1 MQIVRKRFG
10 LGRIL
15 AAASLS
21 IGSVA
26 AQAAVTVALAASNL
40 TPVAGG
46 AAFGYTVNLANPD
59 PGAATNVVMTLPL
72 PPGIWFENLTVSGAQ
87 AGAFSCVGP
96 AVDGNGSV
104 VCRSASFVAGGAVTV
119 DVVVSADPDL
129 SGGVRTATA
138 RVVAGGSQNVA
149 NRQVTVQNNAG
160 LSLIVAATDSA
171 APGTRAAMLVSINSN
186 GSSSA
191 VNATMSM
198 VLPAE
203 VQFANLYGTGPFA
216 DACSYNPDSREVRC
230 SMGRVPTGIHSLS
243 LNLDVLPNQ
252 PNGSAQFSATL
263 SAAVGSVIGSPA
275 VAAIA
280 ISP

>member
-1 MQIVRKRFG
+1 MKIGRTFFG
-10 LGRIL
+10 LGRML
-15 AAASLS
+15 AAASLL
-21 IGSVA
+21 IGPMV
-26 AQAAVTVALAASNL
+26 AQAAVTVALSASNL

-46 AAFGYTVNLANPD
+46 GAFSYTVTLANPD
-59 PGAATNVVMTLPL
+59 AGAATNVVMTLPL

-96 AVDGNGSV
+96 GVDENGSV

-119 DVVVSADPDL
+119 DVVVTADPDL
-129 SGGVRTATA
+129 AGGIRTATA
-138 RVVAGGSQNVA
+138 RVVAGGNQNSA

-160 LSLIVAATDSA
+160 LSLALAATDSA
-171 APGTRAAMLVSINSN
+171 APGARATLLVSMLST

-191 VNATMSM
+191 INGVFSM

-203 VQFANLYGTGPFA
+203 VQFASLYGTRSFA
-216 DACSYNPDSREVRC
+216 DVCSYNPDSREVRC
-230 SMGRVPTGIHSLS
+230 NMPHMPSGLHSLTV
-243 LNLDVLPNQ
+243 NLDVPPNQ

-263 SAAVGSVIGSPA
+263 TAGVGSVNGSPA